1 MAVSLFTPLD
11 LGGITLPNRIVISPM
26 CQYSADDGSLTDWHL
41 VHLGHLSYSGAGL
54 MILEATHVTR
64 EGRITHHCAGL
75 YNEHN
80 EAAMK
85 KVIDACRRLSK
96 NPIGVQLGHAGRK
109 ASSQVPW
116 EGREWLRRRSVA
128 LADRG
133 AVGDRL
139 RRGLACA
146 RMNSISTTEDPGW
159 SMPSRLPPS
168 ARSASASTWSSCTR
182 RTATCCTS
190 SGPRSATSAAMPTE
204 KTGMKF
210 PLEVA
215 RAMREVW
222 PRERA
227 LGARISAN
235 DWMPGGLGPDDAV
248 TYARELERI
257 GFDYVCPSSG
267 ALVPQARIPVA
278 PGYQV
283 PFAEKIKQAARIKV
297 QTVGMIA
304 EPRQAQEI
312 LASGK
317 ADMVVMARAFLDNPR
332 WVWHAAE
339 KFGVS
344 DRLSA
349 AVRAQPARPLAGSK
363 AGQTV
368 HVINQGECAYR
379 AK

>member
-1 MAVSLFTPLD
+1 MAVNLFTPLE

-41 VHLGHLSYSGAGL
+41 IHLGHLSYSGAGL
-54 MILEATHVTR
+54 MILEATHVAR

-116 EGREWLRRRSVA
+116 EGREWLREDQSPWRTVAPSPIAYGEGWHVPAELDFSQIRSLVDA
-128 LADRG
+128 FA
-133 AVGDRL
+133 
-139 RRGLACA
+139 
-146 RMNSISTTEDPGW
+146 
-159 SMPSRLPPS
+159 
-168 ARSASASTWSSCTR
+168 ASTERAKRIGFDVVELHSAHGYLLHQFWSPLSNQ
-182 RTATCCTS
+182 
-190 SGPRSATSAAMPTE
+190 RSDAYG
-204 KTGMKF
+204 KDRMKF

-215 RAMREVW
+215 RAMRDAW

-278 PGYQV
+278 PGFQV

-339 KFGVS
+339 KLGVKI
-344 DRLSA
+344 DYPP
-349 AVRAQPARPLAGSK
+349 QYARSRHDLWPGAKLARG
-363 AGQTV
+363 
-368 HVINQGECAYR
+368 GE
-379 AK
+379 